1 MSAHTQGHSSR
12 IYLSQNTLDFRW
24 LYEGG
29 FVLINST
36 GVHNIHNTRLF

>member
-24 LYEGG
+24 LYAGG

-36 GVHNIHNTRLF
+36 GMPDKHNTRLF